1 VLDQSWLSTARLH
14 QYCNYVVGLHLLWLG
29 TGSIVKHL
37 QCCGG
42 LHEHCIRPQNSLLM
56 CCRSHMDACI
66 LAGKGERSN
75 SKKLVEQDQDQAL
88 ESPWYVEAF
97 TEVHR
102 QGSVVSTAKAV
113 DAFFVYYQLAELVL
127 NLASM
132 NSASLELYI
141 YVIQMVK

>member
-1 VLDQSWLSTARLH
+1 
-14 QYCNYVVGLHLLWLG
+14 
-29 TGSIVKHL
+29 
-37 QCCGG
+37 
-42 LHEHCIRPQNSLLM
+42 
-56 CCRSHMDACI
+56 MDACI

-88 ESPWYVEAF
+88 ESLEAF

-132 NSASLELYI
+132 NSACLELYI